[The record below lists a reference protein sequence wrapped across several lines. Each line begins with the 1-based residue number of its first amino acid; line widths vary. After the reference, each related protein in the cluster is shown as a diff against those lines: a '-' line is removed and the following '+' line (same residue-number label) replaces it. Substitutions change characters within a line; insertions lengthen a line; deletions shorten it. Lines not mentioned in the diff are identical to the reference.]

1 MFNAWGENGY
11 ERGDLGYPVAESQQI
26 GEGYV
31 QKFQN
36 GYLTRNPDGS
46 HNILHGAIGAK
57 YGEMNTAASPLGYP
71 RSNEI
76 AIPGGAFQQFEKG
89 NIYWSPATG
98 AHVIYY
104 GAIFDRWGA
113 NRWEQG
119 DFGWPVSDQ
128 RDIPAGGRT
137 IDFQNGTIS
146 EINGVVNER
155 KR

>member
-1 MFNAWGENGY
+1 
-11 ERGDLGYPVAESQQI
+11 
-26 GEGYV
+26 
-31 QKFQN
+31 
-36 GYLTRNPDGS
+36 
-46 HNILHGAIGAK
+46 
-57 YGEMNTAASPLGYP
+57 MNTAASPLGYP